1 MRYDTKIIFLE
12 KSGEPIYDET
22 TGNTKEP
29 EPLRVPAYGSVAE
42 TSLNARELMYGSVL
56 VNSITAHIQG
66 PYPGDFERL
75 EGAEVN
81 GKKYE
86 LTEMINLQAKTI
98 FYLREV

>member
-1 MRYDTKIIFLE
+1 MRYDTKITFLE
-12 KSGEPIYDET
+12 KSGNPVYDEA

-29 EPLRVPAYGSVAE
+29 EPLKVTAYGSVAE
-42 TSLNARELMYGSVL
+42 TALDARELMYGSVL
-56 VNSITAHIQG
+56 VKSITAHIQG

-86 LTEMINLQAKTI
+86 LTEAMYLRAKTV